1 MTSYCELEIKIEDK
15 EIIKVH
21 YVYNDSTTFD
31 DLIEF
36 LSYYYP
42 DKNICPCFK
51 FKGDYDYKE
60 FHDIDMNWK
69 IKSCI
74 NKYTKYQIVNMNED
88 KQCHCSPQFKD
99 NFKKPKKYIINNLTG
114 NKEEL
119 NNIKIN
125 KNGLVV
131 GNENLNAT
139 TNFVDFYDV
148 IVDIK
153 SIKDICNGWEI
164 KKSKRAEENY
174 ENIKKDEV
182 LKVGIIGNSNK
193 GKSFLLSKISKITLP
208 SGTSIRTEGLSIKYP
223 EINEKYKNRKIVLL
237 DSAGLET
244 PVLKENKRS
253 KNENVKKMNEI
264 NQNDNEEK
272 HENEEVNKEENE
284 ENKKNENNKE
294 NEVIEDEEDELP
306 KNNKNEKELF
316 REKSREK
323 LITELFLQ
331 NYIIY
336 NSDILIV
343 VVGILTYSEQKLLN
357 KIKNEIQRAKLNKT
371 LFIIHN
377 LMTYTSVKQVEEYI
391 DAILLKSET
400 FNLELGH
407 KIDTSI
413 EDKSGV
419 YYYEKNSDPKIY
431 HFIYANEGSEAGLF
445 YNKFTL
451 DYLENFYKMV
461 TDIKP
466 FDILETVKERFIDI
480 SNEIFEQLEKPLTKD
495 NFDNSNEKLIKLKN
509 PNKIILKK
517 CLIDELGFSNLKTN
531 GFEPVYNIY
540 KKDDKLIIRVEASG
554 NSNIKSEIFFSGEYT
569 FIRLSGIKKK
579 DKEPHN
585 LRDNI
590 FNSREFGNYTLNIP
604 IKTSDFLLK
613 NEEPSYV
620 EKKGVLMMEYKLDE
634 IRESKGYNMEEKDE
648 I

>member
-131 GNENLNAT
+131 GNENLNTT

-174 ENIKKDEV
+174 EKIKKDKV

-244 PVLKENKRS
+244 PVLKENK
-253 KNENVKKMNEI
+253 KIKKEKVKQMNKI
-264 NQNDNEEK
+264 NRKDNDKK
-272 HENEEVNKEENE
+272 HENEEINQK
-284 ENKKNENNKE
+284 ENKKNEKNKE
-294 NEVIEDEEDELP
+294 YEIIDDEEEELP
-306 KNNKNEKELF
+306 KNDKNEKDLF

-377 LMTYTSVKQVEEYI
+377 LMTFTSIKQVEEYI
-391 DAILLKSET
+391 DTILLKSET

-407 KIDTSI
+407 KIDTSF
-413 EDKSGV
+413 EDKNGV
-419 YYYEKNSDPKIY
+419 YYYEKNSEPKIY
-431 HFIYANEGSEAGLF
+431 HLLYANEGSEAGLY

-461 TDIKP
+461 TDIKA

-480 SNEIFEQLEKPLTKD
+480 SNEFFEQLEKPLTKD

-509 PNKIILKK
+509 PNKIVLKK

-540 KKDDKLIIRVEASG
+540 KKDDKIIIRVEAPG

-569 FIRLSGIKKK
+569 FIRLSGTKKQ
-579 DKEPHN
+579 DKEPQN

-590 FNSREFGNYTLNIP
+590 YNSREFGNYALNIP
-604 IKTSDFLLK
+604 LKTSDFLLK
-613 NEEPSYV
+613 NEEPSYARKV
-620 EKKGVLMMEYKLDE
+620 GVLIMEYKLDQ
-634 IRESKGYNMEEKDE
+634 IKESKGCNIEENDE

>member
-1 MTSYCELEIKIEDK
+1 MTNYCELEVQIEEK
-15 EIIKVH
+15 EFIKVH
-21 YVYNDSTTFD
+21 YVYNNFTTFD

-51 FKGDYDYKE
+51 FKGMYDYKE

-74 NKYTKYQIVNMNED
+74 DKYTKYQIINMNED

-131 GNENLNAT
+131 GSENLNAT

-164 KKSKRAEENY
+164 KKSKRVEENY
-174 ENIKKDEV
+174 ENIKKDKV

-244 PVLKENKRS
+244 PVLKENK
-253 KNENVKKMNEI
+253 KNKKENVKMMNEI
-264 NQNDNEEK
+264 NQNDNEENHK
-272 HENEEVNKEENE
+272 NEESNKE

-294 NEVIEDEEDELP
+294 NDVIEDEEEELP
-306 KNNKNEKELF
+306 KNDKNEKELF

-357 KIKNEIQRAKLNKT
+357 KIKKEIQRSKLNKT
-371 LFIIHN
+371 LYIIHN
-377 LMTYTSVKQVEEYI
+377 LMTFTSVKQVEEYI
-391 DAILLKSET
+391 VTILLKSET
-400 FNLELGH
+400 FNLEKGH
-407 KIDTSI
+407 NIDTSY
-413 EDKSGV
+413 EDKNGV

-431 HFIYANEGSEAGLF
+431 HFIYANEGSDAGLF

-451 DYLENFYKMV
+451 DYIENFYKMV

-466 FDILETVKERFIDI
+466 FDILDTVKERFINI

-495 NFDNSNEKLIKLKN
+495 NFDISNEKLIKLKN

-540 KKDDKLIIRVEASG
+540 KKEDKLIIRVEASG
-554 NSNIKSEIFFSGEYT
+554 NSSIKSEIFFSGEYT
-569 FIRLSGIKKK
+569 FIKLSGIKKP

-620 EKKGVLMMEYKLDE
+620 EKKGVFIMEYKLDE
-634 IRESKGYNMEEKDE
+634 KKESKGYNLEEKDE

>member
-413 EDKSGV
+413 EDKNGV

>member
-131 GNENLNAT
+131 GNENLNTT
-139 TNFVDFYDV
+139 TNFVDFYDI

-193 GKSFLLSKISKITLP
+193 GKSFLLSKISKIALP

>member
-1 MTSYCELEIKIEDK
+1 MTNYCELEIKIEDK
-15 EIIKVH
+15 EIIKVY

-42 DKNICPCFK
+42 SKNICPCFI
-51 FKGDYDYKE
+51 FKGMYDYKE
-60 FHDIDMNWK
+60 FTDIDMNWK

-131 GNENLNAT
+131 GNENLNKN
-139 TNFVDFYDV
+139 TNFAEFYDV
-148 IVDIK
+148 IVDIQ
-153 SIKDICNGWEI
+153 SIKEICNGWEI
-164 KKSKRAEENY
+164 KRSKRAEENY
-174 ENIKKDEV
+174 ENIKKD
-182 LKVGIIGNSNK
+182 KVIKIGIIGNSNK
-193 GKSFLLSKISKITLP
+193 GKSFLLSKISKIALP

-223 EINEKYKNRKIVLL
+223 EIDNKYKNRKIVLL

-244 PVLKENKRS
+244 PVLKENKRNKKES
-253 KNENVKKMNEI
+253 FKKMNEI
-264 NQNDNEEK
+264 TQNNNEEK
-272 HENEEVNKEENE
+272 YENEEANKEENE
-284 ENKKNENNKE
+284 KNESNKE
-294 NEVIEDEEDELP
+294 NEILDDDDEEEFP

-357 KIKNEIQRAKLNKT
+357 KIKNEIQRSKLNKT
-371 LFIIHN
+371 LFVIHN

-391 DAILLKSET
+391 DTILLKSET

-407 KIDTSI
+407 KIDSSI
-413 EDKSGV
+413 EDKNGY

-466 FDILETVKERFIDI
+466 FDILETVKERFIVI

-531 GFEPVYNIY
+531 GFEPLYNIY
-540 KKDDKLIIRVEASG
+540 KKDDKLIIRIEAPG

-569 FIRLSGIKKK
+569 LIRLSGLKKQ

-604 IKTSDFLLK
+604 IKTSDYLLK
-613 NEEPSYV
+613 NEEPTYV

-634 IRESKGYNMEEKDE
+634 IRESKGYNIEENEE

>member
-1 MTSYCELEIKIEDK
+1 MTNYCELEIKIEDK
-15 EIIKVH
+15 EIIKVY

-42 DKNICPCFK
+42 SKNICPCFI
-51 FKGDYDYKE
+51 FKGMYDYKE
-60 FHDIDMNWK
+60 FTDIDMNWK

-131 GNENLNAT
+131 GNENLNKN
-139 TNFVDFYDV
+139 TNFAEFYDV
-148 IVDIK
+148 IVDIQ
-153 SIKDICNGWEI
+153 SIKEICNGWEI
-164 KKSKRAEENY
+164 KRSKRAEENY
-174 ENIKKDEV
+174 ENIKKD
-182 LKVGIIGNSNK
+182 KVIKIGIIGNSNK
-193 GKSFLLSKISKITLP
+193 GKSFLLSKISKIALP

-223 EINEKYKNRKIVLL
+223 EIDNKYKNRKIVLL

-244 PVLKENKRS
+244 PVLKENKRNKKES
-253 KNENVKKMNEI
+253 FKKMNEI
-264 NQNDNEEK
+264 TQNNNEEK
-272 HENEEVNKEENE
+272 YENEEANKEENE
-284 ENKKNENNKE
+284 KNESNKE
-294 NEVIEDEEDELP
+294 NEILDDDDEEEFP

-357 KIKNEIQRAKLNKT
+357 KIKNEIQRSKLNKT
-371 LFIIHN
+371 IFVIHN

-391 DAILLKSET
+391 DTILLKSET

-407 KIDTSI
+407 KIDSSI
-413 EDKSGV
+413 EDKNGY

-531 GFEPVYNIY
+531 GFEPLYNIY
-540 KKDDKLIIRVEASG
+540 KKDDKLIIRIEAPG

-569 FIRLSGIKKK
+569 LIRLSGLKKQ

-604 IKTSDFLLK
+604 IKTSDYLLK
-613 NEEPSYV
+613 NEEPTYV

-634 IRESKGYNMEEKDE
+634 IRESKGYNIEENEE

>member
-131 GNENLNAT
+131 GNENLNTT

-193 GKSFLLSKISKITLP
+193 DKSFLLSKISKITLP
-208 SGTSIRTEGLSIKYP
+208 SRTSIRTEGLSIKYP

-272 HENEEVNKEENE
+272 HKNEEVNKEENE

-445 YNKFTL
+445 YNKYTL

>member
-1 MTSYCELEIKIEDK
+1 MTNYCELEIKIEDK
-15 EIIKVH
+15 EIIKVY

-42 DKNICPCFK
+42 SKNICPCFI
-51 FKGDYDYKE
+51 FKGMYDYKE
-60 FHDIDMNWK
+60 FTDIDMNWK

-131 GNENLNAT
+131 GNENLNKN
-139 TNFVDFYDV
+139 TNFAEFYDV
-148 IVDIK
+148 IVDIQ
-153 SIKDICNGWEI
+153 SIKEICNGWEI
-164 KKSKRAEENY
+164 KRSKRAEENY
-174 ENIKKDEV
+174 ENIKKD
-182 LKVGIIGNSNK
+182 KVIKIGIIGNSNK
-193 GKSFLLSKISKITLP
+193 GKSFLLSKISKIALP

-223 EINEKYKNRKIVLL
+223 EIDNKYKNRKIVLL

-244 PVLKENKRS
+244 PVLKENKRNKKES
-253 KNENVKKMNEI
+253 FKKMNEI
-264 NQNDNEEK
+264 TQNNNEEK
-272 HENEEVNKEENE
+272 YENEEANKEENE
-284 ENKKNENNKE
+284 KNESNKE
-294 NEVIEDEEDELP
+294 NEILDDDDEEEFP

-357 KIKNEIQRAKLNKT
+357 KIKNEIQRSKLNKT
-371 LFIIHN
+371 LFVIHN

-391 DAILLKSET
+391 DTILLKSET

-407 KIDTSI
+407 KIDSSI
-413 EDKSGV
+413 EDKNGY

-531 GFEPVYNIY
+531 GFEPLYNIY
-540 KKDDKLIIRVEASG
+540 KKDDKLIIRIEAPG

-569 FIRLSGIKKK
+569 LIRLSGLKKQ

-604 IKTSDFLLK
+604 IKTSDYLLK
-613 NEEPSYV
+613 NEEPTYV

-634 IRESKGYNMEEKDE
+634 IRESKGYNIEENEE

>member
-1 MTSYCELEIKIEDK
+1 M
-15 EIIKVH
+15 
-21 YVYNDSTTFD
+21 
-31 DLIEF
+31 
-36 LSYYYP
+36 
-42 DKNICPCFK
+42 
-51 FKGDYDYKE
+51 
-60 FHDIDMNWK
+60 
-69 IKSCI
+69 
-74 NKYTKYQIVNMNED
+74 
-88 KQCHCSPQFKD
+88 
-99 NFKKPKKYIINNLTG
+99 
-114 NKEEL
+114 
-119 NNIKIN
+119 
-125 KNGLVV
+125 
-131 GNENLNAT
+131 
-139 TNFVDFYDV
+139 
-148 IVDIK
+148 
-153 SIKDICNGWEI
+153 
-164 KKSKRAEENY
+164 
-174 ENIKKDEV
+174 
-182 LKVGIIGNSNK
+182 
-193 GKSFLLSKISKITLP
+193 
-208 SGTSIRTEGLSIKYP
+208 
-223 EINEKYKNRKIVLL
+223 
-237 DSAGLET
+237 
-244 PVLKENKRS
+244 
-253 KNENVKKMNEI
+253 
-264 NQNDNEEK
+264 
-272 HENEEVNKEENE
+272 
-284 ENKKNENNKE
+284 
-294 NEVIEDEEDELP
+294 P

-377 LMTYTSVKQVEEYI
+377 LMTYTSIKQVEEYI
-391 DAILLKSET
+391 DTILLKSET

>member
-1 MTSYCELEIKIEDK
+1 MTNYCELEIKIEDK
-15 EIIKVH
+15 EIIKVY

-42 DKNICPCFK
+42 SKNICPCFI
-51 FKGDYDYKE
+51 FKGMYDYKE
-60 FHDIDMNWK
+60 FTDIDMNWK

-99 NFKKPKKYIINNLTG
+99 NFKKPKKYIINNLIG

-131 GNENLNAT
+131 GNENLNKN
-139 TNFVDFYDV
+139 TNFAEFYDV
-148 IVDIK
+148 IVDIQ
-153 SIKDICNGWEI
+153 SIKEICNGWEI
-164 KKSKRAEENY
+164 KRSKRAEENY
-174 ENIKKDEV
+174 ENIKKD
-182 LKVGIIGNSNK
+182 KVIKIGIIGNSNK
-193 GKSFLLSKISKITLP
+193 GKSFLLSKISKIALP
-208 SGTSIRTEGLSIKYP
+208 SGTNIRTEGLSIKYP
-223 EINEKYKNRKIVLL
+223 EIDNKYKNRKIVLL

-244 PVLKENKRS
+244 PVLKENKRNKKES
-253 KNENVKKMNEI
+253 FKKMNEI
-264 NQNDNEEK
+264 TQNNNEEK
-272 HENEEVNKEENE
+272 YENEEANKEENE
-284 ENKKNENNKE
+284 KNESNKE
-294 NEVIEDEEDELP
+294 NEILDDDDEEEFP

-357 KIKNEIQRAKLNKT
+357 KIKNEIQRSKLNKT
-371 LFIIHN
+371 LFVIHN

-391 DAILLKSET
+391 DTKLLKSET

-407 KIDTSI
+407 KIDSSI
-413 EDKSGV
+413 EDKNGY

-531 GFEPVYNIY
+531 GFEPLYNIY
-540 KKDDKLIIRVEASG
+540 KKDDKLIIRIEAPG

-569 FIRLSGIKKK
+569 LIRLSGLKKQ

-604 IKTSDFLLK
+604 IKTSDYLLK
-613 NEEPSYV
+613 NEEPTYV

-634 IRESKGYNMEEKDE
+634 IRESKGYNIEENEE

>member
-1 MTSYCELEIKIEDK
+1 MTSYCELEVKIEDK

-131 GNENLNAT
+131 GNENLNTT
-139 TNFVDFYDV
+139 TNFVDFYDI

-264 NQNDNEEK
+264 NQKDNEEK

>member
-1 MTSYCELEIKIEDK
+1 MTNYCELEIKIEDK
-15 EIIKVH
+15 EIIKVY

-42 DKNICPCFK
+42 SKNICPCFI
-51 FKGDYDYKE
+51 FKGMYDYKE
-60 FHDIDMNWK
+60 FTDIDMNWK
-69 IKSCI
+69 IKYCI

-131 GNENLNAT
+131 GNENLNKN
-139 TNFVDFYDV
+139 TNFAEFYDV
-148 IVDIK
+148 IVDIQ
-153 SIKDICNGWEI
+153 SIKEICNGWEI
-164 KKSKRAEENY
+164 KRSKRAEENY
-174 ENIKKDEV
+174 ENIKKD
-182 LKVGIIGNSNK
+182 KVIKIGIIGNSNK
-193 GKSFLLSKISKITLP
+193 GKSFLLSKISKIALP

-223 EINEKYKNRKIVLL
+223 EIDNKYKNRKIVLL

-244 PVLKENKRS
+244 PVLKENKRNKKES
-253 KNENVKKMNEI
+253 FKKMNEI
-264 NQNDNEEK
+264 TQNNNEEK
-272 HENEEVNKEENE
+272 YENEEANKEENE
-284 ENKKNENNKE
+284 KNESNKE
-294 NEVIEDEEDELP
+294 NEILDDDDEEEFP

-357 KIKNEIQRAKLNKT
+357 KIKNEIQRSKLNKT
-371 LFIIHN
+371 LFVIHN

-391 DAILLKSET
+391 DTILLKSET

-407 KIDTSI
+407 KIDSSI
-413 EDKSGV
+413 EDKNGY

-531 GFEPVYNIY
+531 GFEPLYNIY
-540 KKDDKLIIRVEASG
+540 KKDDKLIIRIEAPG

-569 FIRLSGIKKK
+569 LIRLSGLKKQ

-604 IKTSDFLLK
+604 IKTSDYLLK
-613 NEEPSYV
+613 NEEPTYV

-634 IRESKGYNMEEKDE
+634 IRESKGYNIEENEE

>member
-131 GNENLNAT
+131 GNENLNTT

-208 SGTSIRTEGLSIKYP
+208 SGTSIRTEGVSIKYP

-272 HENEEVNKEENE
+272 HKNEEVNKEENE

-294 NEVIEDEEDELP
+294 NEVIEDEEDELT

-413 EDKSGV
+413 EDKNGV

-445 YNKFTL
+445 YNKYTL

>member
-1 MTSYCELEIKIEDK
+1 MTNYCELEIKIEDK
-15 EIIKVH
+15 EIIKVY

-42 DKNICPCFK
+42 SKNICPCFI
-51 FKGDYDYKE
+51 FKGMYDYKE
-60 FHDIDMNWK
+60 FTDIDMNWK

-99 NFKKPKKYIINNLTG
+99 NFKKPKKYIINNLIG

-131 GNENLNAT
+131 GNENLNKN
-139 TNFVDFYDV
+139 TNFAEFYDV
-148 IVDIK
+148 IVDIQ
-153 SIKDICNGWEI
+153 SIKEICNGWEI
-164 KKSKRAEENY
+164 KRSKRAEENY
-174 ENIKKDEV
+174 ENIKKD
-182 LKVGIIGNSNK
+182 KVIKIGIIGNSNK
-193 GKSFLLSKISKITLP
+193 GKSFLLSKISKIALP
-208 SGTSIRTEGLSIKYP
+208 SGTNIRTEGLSIKYP
-223 EINEKYKNRKIVLL
+223 EIDNKYKNRKIVLL

-244 PVLKENKRS
+244 PVLKENKRNKKES
-253 KNENVKKMNEI
+253 FKKMNEI
-264 NQNDNEEK
+264 TQNNNEEK
-272 HENEEVNKEENE
+272 YENEEANKEENE
-284 ENKKNENNKE
+284 KNESNKE
-294 NEVIEDEEDELP
+294 NEILDDDDEEEFP

-357 KIKNEIQRAKLNKT
+357 KIKNEIQRSKLNKT
-371 LFIIHN
+371 LFVIHN

-391 DAILLKSET
+391 DTILLKSET

-407 KIDTSI
+407 KIDSSI
-413 EDKSGV
+413 EDKNGY

-531 GFEPVYNIY
+531 GFEPLYNIY
-540 KKDDKLIIRVEASG
+540 KKDDKLIIRIEAPG

-569 FIRLSGIKKK
+569 LIRLSGLKKQ

-604 IKTSDFLLK
+604 IKTSDYLLK
-613 NEEPSYV
+613 NEEPTYV

-634 IRESKGYNMEEKDE
+634 IRESKGYNIEENEE

>member
-1 MTSYCELEIKIEDK
+1 MTNYCELEIKIEDK
-15 EIIKVH
+15 EIIKVY

-42 DKNICPCFK
+42 SKNICPCFI
-51 FKGDYDYKE
+51 FKGMYDYKE
-60 FHDIDMNWK
+60 FTDIDMNWK
-69 IKSCI
+69 IKYCI

-131 GNENLNAT
+131 GNENLNKN
-139 TNFVDFYDV
+139 TNFAEFYDV
-148 IVDIK
+148 IVDIQ
-153 SIKDICNGWEI
+153 SIKEICNGWEI
-164 KKSKRAEENY
+164 KRSKRAEENY
-174 ENIKKDEV
+174 ENIKKD
-182 LKVGIIGNSNK
+182 KVIKIGIIGNSNK
-193 GKSFLLSKISKITLP
+193 GKSFLLSKISKIALP

-223 EINEKYKNRKIVLL
+223 EIDNKYKNRKIVLL

-244 PVLKENKRS
+244 PVLKENKRNKKES
-253 KNENVKKMNEI
+253 FKKMNEI
-264 NQNDNEEK
+264 TQNNNEEK
-272 HENEEVNKEENE
+272 YENEEANKEENE
-284 ENKKNENNKE
+284 KNESNKE
-294 NEVIEDEEDELP
+294 NEILDDDDEEEFP

-357 KIKNEIQRAKLNKT
+357 KIKNEIQRSKLNKT
-371 LFIIHN
+371 LFVIHN

-391 DAILLKSET
+391 DTKLLKSET

-407 KIDTSI
+407 KIDSSI
-413 EDKSGV
+413 EDKNGY

-466 FDILETVKERFIDI
+466 FDILETVKERFIVI

-531 GFEPVYNIY
+531 GFEPLYNIY
-540 KKDDKLIIRVEASG
+540 KKDDKLIIRIEAPG

-569 FIRLSGIKKK
+569 LIRLSGLKKQ

-604 IKTSDFLLK
+604 IKTSDYLLK
-613 NEEPSYV
+613 NEEPTYV

-634 IRESKGYNMEEKDE
+634 IRESKGYNIEENEE